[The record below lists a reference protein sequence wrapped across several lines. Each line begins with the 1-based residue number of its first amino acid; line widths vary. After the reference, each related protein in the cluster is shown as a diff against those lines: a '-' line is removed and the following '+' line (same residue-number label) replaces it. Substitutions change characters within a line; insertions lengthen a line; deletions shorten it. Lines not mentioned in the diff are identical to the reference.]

1 MILYQPVE
9 LKFLRPETNSKVTIR
24 DGIPSE
30 LTDSEKCNFVEVK
43 YKGLFDDGFSFFQIE
58 FLEV

>member
-1 MILYQPVE
+1 MMIHQPVE
-9 LKFLRPETNSKVTIR
+9 LKFLRPETNSKITIR

-43 YKGLFDDGFSFFQIE
+43 YKGLFDNDFSVFQIK

>member
-1 MILYQPVE
+1 MMIYQPVE
-9 LKFLRPETNSKVTIR
+9 LKFHRPETDSTITIR

-30 LTDSEKCNFVEVK
+30 LTTSEKCNFVEVK
-43 YKGLFDDGFSFFQIE
+43 YAGFFENGFSVFQIK

>member
-1 MILYQPVE
+1 MRLYQPVE
-9 LKFLRPETNSKVTIR
+9 LKFLRPKTNSTITIR

-30 LTDSEKCNFVEVK
+30 LTDSEKCNFIEVK
-43 YKGLFDDGFSFFQIE
+43 YEGLFDNGFSFFQIR